1 MGRLGDACMAAI
13 GALRLSAKEKNDGER
28 VLAADTGAQQHSR
41 HTLKG
46 RALGLLAAIAV
57 LLAAE
62 IALGVSVMRN
72 VERSFER
79 AAELDAVQRELL
91 FGLSGVA
98 DLIADVAFDRRF
110 REDRGA
116 IGHWLGHLAVLAELG
131 PEASARVGPDAVYQV
146 NALLERTRALLA
158 IETLTHDS
166 LVTLSEEIEDQ
177 LTTYGNIL
185 LHRVGVVQDER
196 QAVMAESA
204 AQRRLLVVAM
214 AGIGSF
220 GLALLTLGGGLFV
233 ARLIRA
239 LEQLR
244 QQTERIGRGDY
255 EARSP
260 VAGDDEVAQV
270 TEAVN
275 AMAAGLSARDRELA
289 GMRANF
295 GQQERMF
302 AMGVFAAQ
310 MAHELGNPIQAIMA
324 LCLHTSE
331 SLREDSSPRNVL
343 ICIDNINLIADHA
356 ERLTGTVR
364 DIREFARPERL
375 ERELIDI
382 NDLVDRGI
390 RLMRFEPRF
399 KRVKVQLD
407 LAPDVAPVHGVA
419 DHLTQVLLN
428 LLINA
433 SDAVEKVGG
442 TISVATRSDR
452 DRVMLCVADDG
463 QGMEPAVRD
472 LVFDPFFTTKLS
484 GNGTGLGLT
493 ICKRI
498 VDDHGGDI
506 TIDSTVGR
514 GTSVTVIL
522 PKGASS

>member
-1 MGRLGDACMAAI
+1 MVAF
-13 GALRLSAKEKNDGER
+13 GAHGLIPESDGEP
-28 VLAADTGAQQHSR
+28 VLAAEAGTQQRSR

-46 RALGLLAAIAV
+46 RALGLLAALAA
-57 LLAAE
+57 LLATE
-62 IALGVSVMRN
+62 IGLGVAVIRN
-72 VERSFER
+72 VELGFQR

-91 FGLSGVA
+91 FGVSGIS

-116 IGHWLGHLAVLAELG
+116 LGHWLGHLAVLNELG
-131 PEASARVGPDAVYQV
+131 PEAEARVGPDGLAQV
-146 NALLERTRALLA
+146 RSLIERTRDLLA
-158 IETLTHDS
+158 VKQLTHDS
-166 LVTLSEEIEDQ
+166 LVSLSEEIEDQ
-177 LTTYGNIL
+177 LTTYGNL
-185 LHRVGVVQDER
+185 LLQRVSAVQDER
-196 QAVMAESA
+196 QAVLAVSA
-204 AQRRLLVVAM
+204 NQRRWLVFTMVAV
-214 AGIGSF
+214 GSF
-220 GLALLTLGGGLFV
+220 GLGLLAVGGGLFV

-244 QQTERIGRGDY
+244 RQTERIGRGDY
-255 EARSP
+255 EARST
-260 VAGDDEVAQV
+260 VTGDDEVAQV

-343 ICIDNINLIADHA
+343 SCVDNINLIADHA

-375 ERELIDI
+375 ERELIDV
-382 NDLVDRGI
+382 NELVDRSI

-407 LAPDVAPVHGVA
+407 LAPDLMPVHGVA

-442 TISVATRSDR
+442 TISVATRWDR
-452 DRVMLCVADDG
+452 DKVSLSVADDG

-514 GTSVTVIL
+514 GTTVTVIL
-522 PKGASS
+522 PKGAGS